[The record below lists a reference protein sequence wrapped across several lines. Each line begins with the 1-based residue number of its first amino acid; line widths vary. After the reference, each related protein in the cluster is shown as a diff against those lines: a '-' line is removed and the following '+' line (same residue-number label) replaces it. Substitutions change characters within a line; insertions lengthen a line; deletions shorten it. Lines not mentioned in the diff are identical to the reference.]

1 MKPVNLNPPQVN
13 ITLGGRCL
21 SSFTAASPRIFS
33 VCSVR
38 TSFFSSYVSKN
49 SSTLSTAGF
58 PLVNSCSGVSRPG
71 ALCGSHWTL
80 FWTEYSLGLKS
91 TSQESLVSTFIS
103 LAFSSVAMATP
114 SFPSSAEP
122 LAIALDAAA
131 DAMVDALCDGV
142 DGTLDLG
149 MAHDVV
155 RVLCRPVKGVIAG
168 PPATGMGRPG
178 APGRRRHAL
187 ERWRS
192 GGDGSHDGHLHRLR
206 PRAHSGGTG
215 DRPRPAGAAHRDIVR
230 CGTGRLGRGHH
241 GWSGRRVQLA
251 DAAHRI
257 GRSIEAAVHAPGDV
271 FVPGAGDEDRSP
283 DRGGGVC
290 RLTPRP
296 RRERWSW
303 GFRRQTPPPEA
314 PGPSLP
320 TRSGFRRRLRT

>member
-71 ALCGSHWTL
+71 ALCGSHCTL
-80 FWTEYSLGLKS
+80 FWTEYSLGLKR

-114 SFPSSAEP
+114 SFRSTAEP

-131 DAMVDALCDGV
+131 DAMVDALGDGV
-142 DGTLDLG
+142 DRALDLR

-155 RVLCRPVKGVIAG
+155 RVLCLPLKGVIAI
-168 PPATGMGRPG
+168 PPAASMGRPG
-178 APGRRRHAL
+178 APARRRHAL
-187 ERWRS
+187 ERRRS
-192 GGDGSHDGHLHRLR
+192 GGDGGHDGHLHRLR
-206 PRAHSGGTG
+206 PRARSGGAG
-215 DRPRPAGAAHRDIVR
+215 DRPRPAGAAHRDIGR
-230 CGTGRLGRGHH
+230 GGTGLLGRGRDD
-241 GWSGRRVQLA
+241 WSGRRIQLA
-251 DAAHRI
+251 NTAHRL
-257 GRSIEAAVHAPGDV
+257 GRSVEAAVHAPGDV
-271 FVPGAGDEDRSP
+271 FLPGAGDEDRAP
-283 DRGGGVC
+283 DRGRGVC
-290 RLTPRP
+290 CLKPQDHRSRS
-296 RRERWSW
+296 RRSFAV
-303 GFRRQTPPPEA
+303 G
-314 PGPSLP
+314 
-320 TRSGFRRRLRT
+320 

>member
-33 VCSVR
+33 
-38 TSFFSSYVSKN
+38 
-49 SSTLSTAGF
+49 
-58 PLVNSCSGVSRPG
+58 
-71 ALCGSHWTL
+71 
-80 FWTEYSLGLKS
+80 TEYSLGLKS

-131 DAMVDALCDGV
+131 DAMVDALGDGV
-142 DGTLDLG
+142 DRTLDLR

-192 GGDGSHDGHLHRLR
+192 GGDGSHDGHLHRLC

-241 GWSGRRVQLA
+241 GWSG
-251 DAAHRI
+251 
-257 GRSIEAAVHAPGDV
+257 
-271 FVPGAGDEDRSP
+271 
-283 DRGGGVC
+283 
-290 RLTPRP
+290 
-296 RRERWSW
+296 
-303 GFRRQTPPPEA
+303 
-314 PGPSLP
+314 
-320 TRSGFRRRLRT
+320 